1 MMRNPNAI
9 FLLAP
14 ALFLACGTVPDGFT
28 SEAWDRYQ
36 RENPNGAQVVRWIHE
51 SGPRRELLQTYTR
64 VCQEHGVQPS
74 DARVMFYIPAEQ
86 AMLTGG
92 DLKGF
97 IRVSYEQ
104 LVKDEEESL
113 QRATTGL
120 FPDPAKAEITNRRL
134 LRDRAILA
142 AIQK

>member
-1 MMRNPNAI
+1 MRNPNAL

-14 ALFLACGTVPDGFT
+14 ALSLACGTVPDGFS

-51 SGPRRELLQTYTR
+51 SGSRRELLQTYTR

-74 DARVMFYIPAEQ
+74 DARLMFYIPAEQ
-86 AMLTGG
+86 AMLTGA

-97 IRVSYEQ
+97 IRASYEQ
-104 LVKDEEESL
+104 LVKDEEDSL
-113 QRATTGL
+113 RRATTG
-120 FPDPAKAEITNRRL
+120 FSQDPGKAEIVNRRL
-134 LRDRAILA
+134 ARDRAILA
-142 AIQK
+142 AL